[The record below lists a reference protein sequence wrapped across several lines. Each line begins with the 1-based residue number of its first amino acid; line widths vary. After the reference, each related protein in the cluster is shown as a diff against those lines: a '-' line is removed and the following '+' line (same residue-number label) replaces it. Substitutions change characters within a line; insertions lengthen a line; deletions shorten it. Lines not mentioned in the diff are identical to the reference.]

1 MGDEVENPKS
11 QSPNPNHPL
20 DAKRFHPLT
29 RKRWWVLAAIAVVV
43 LGFGIWRLG
52 FPRKEDEVWQR
63 IRARGVFT
71 VATDASYPPFAS
83 VDENGDLFGFDIDL
97 GDEIGRRWGVRVE
110 FENITYDALLGTL
123 ISGRDDAVISA
134 FVPQP
139 ERTRDVAFTRS
150 YFVSGTAVVIRRSSP
165 EQSGGDTG
173 SGERLTEDPATWAA
187 GKTLSV
193 EYGAGGDALARQWAR
208 RAPGITVLPQPTAP
222 EALLAVEEQQADAA
236 LVDAISAYDF
246 LRGHPALTFAG
257 PLLEPEPY
265 VIAVSINSRAL
276 FRELEQT
283 LQALEA
289 DGTLPALRAKWFGEA
304 AR

>member
-1 MGDEVENPKS
+1 MGDEVRRRKAQE
-11 QSPNPNHPL
+11 
-20 DAKRFHPLT
+20 T
-29 RKRWWVLAAIAVVV
+29 RLKWGVALVAVVV
-43 LGFGIWRLG
+43 LGLAAWALSPARQ
-52 FPRKEDEVWQR
+52 PDDEVWQR
-63 IRARGVFT
+63 IQARGVFT

-83 VDENGDLFGFDIDL
+83 VDENGSLFGFDVDL

-123 ISGRDDAVISA
+123 ISGRDDAVLSA

-150 YFVSGTAVVIRRSSP
+150 YFVSGTAVVIRVDDDR
-165 EQSGGDTG
+165 
-173 SGERLTEDPATWAA
+173 RLTGDPAQWAA

-208 RAPGITVLPQPTAP
+208 RVPGITILPRPAAP
-222 EALLAVEEQQADAA
+222 EALLVVEEQQADAA
-236 LVDAISAYDF
+236 LVDAVSAYDF
-246 LRGHPALTFAG
+246 LRGHPALALAG

-265 VIAVSINSRAL
+265 VIAVSIESRAL
-276 FRELEQT
+276 FRELEQA
-283 LQALEA
+283 LQAMEA
-289 DGTLPALRAKWFGEA
+289 DGTLPALRVKWFGES

>member
-1 MGDEVENPKS
+1 MGDEVENPKP
-11 QSPNPNHPL
+11 QSPNLSHPL
-20 DAKRFHPLT
+20 DANRFHPLT

-110 FENITYDALLGTL
+110 FENITYDALPGTL
-123 ISGRDDAVISA
+123 ISGRDDAVLSA

-150 YFVSGTAVVIRRSSP
+150 YFVSGTAVVIRADDDR
-165 EQSGGDTG
+165 
-173 SGERLTEDPATWAA
+173 RLTGDPAQWAA

-208 RAPGITVLPQPTAP
+208 RAPGIAVLPQPTAP

-265 VIAVSINSRAL
+265 VIAVSINSRTL

-289 DGTLPALRAKWFGEA
+289 DGTLPALRVKWFGEA

>member
-11 QSPNPNHPL
+11 QSPNPNHPFNP
-20 DAKRFHPLT
+20 FHPLT
-29 RKRWWVLAAIAVVV
+29 STRWLVLMIAIVII

-110 FENITYDALLGTL
+110 FENITYDALPGTL

-150 YFVSGTAVVIRRSSP
+150 YFVSGTAVVIRRSAP
-165 EQSGGDTG
+165 EQSGGDPDVG
-173 SGERLTEDPATWAA
+173 AQWAEDPATWAA

-265 VIAVSINSRAL
+265 VIAVSIKSRTL

-289 DGTLPALRAKWFGEA
+289 DGTLPALRVKWFGEA

>member
-1 MGDEVENPKS
+1 M
-11 QSPNPNHPL
+11 
-20 DAKRFHPLT
+20 
-29 RKRWWVLAAIAVVV
+29 IAVVII

-150 YFVSGTAVVIRRSSP
+150 YFVSGTAVVIRRSAP
-165 EQSGGDTG
+165 EQSDGDTG
-173 SGERLTEDPATWAA
+173 GGEQWAGDPATWAA

-265 VIAVSINSRAL
+265 VIAVSIKSRTL

-289 DGTLPALRAKWFGEA
+289 DGTLPALRVKWFGEA

>member
-1 MGDEVENPKS
+1 MGCKVRNLKL
-11 QSPNPNHPL
+11 QTPNPTTTL
-20 DAKRFHPLT
+20 
-29 RKRWWVLAAIAVVV
+29 WVIGALAVVF
-43 LGFGIWRLG
+43 LGLGIWKLG
-52 FPRKEDEVWQR
+52 FPPKADEVWQR
-63 IRARGVFT
+63 IQARGVFT

-83 VDENGDLFGFDIDL
+83 VDENGSLFGFDIDL

-150 YFVSGTAVVIRRSSP
+150 YFVSGTAVVIRADDR
-165 EQSGGDTG
+165 
-173 SGERLTEDPATWAA
+173 RLTGDPAQWAA

-208 RAPGITVLPQPTAP
+208 RVPGITILPQPAAP
-222 EALLAVEEQQADAA
+222 EALQAVEKQQADAA
-236 LVDAISAYDF
+236 LVDAVSAYDF
-246 LRGHPALTFAG
+246 LRGHPALALAG

-265 VIAVSINSRAL
+265 VIAVSIKSRTL
-276 FRELEQT
+276 FSELEQT
-283 LQALEA
+283 LQAMEA
-289 DGTLPALRAKWFGEA
+289 DGTLPALRVKWFGEA